1 MLLPTG
7 IACAATAV
15 LIGYV
20 AGGTKT
26 IRVGSGG
33 VMRPNHSQL
42 VIAEQFG
49 TLASLYPNRID
60 LGLGRT
66 PAPIQPQYGLCAVI
80 PFVSTDHFPEDV
92 LELQS
97 YLEPLHSGQRIQ
109 AVPGMGLRVPIW
121 LLSSS
126 LFGAQLAAMLGFV
139 IALDSIPLN

>member
-66 PAPIQPQYGLCAVI
+66 PAPIT
-80 PFVSTDHFPEDV
+80 S
-92 LELQS
+92 
-97 YLEPLHSGQRIQ
+97 
-109 AVPGMGLRVPIW
+109 LRMCWNSNPIW
-121 LLSSS
+121 NLST
-126 LFGAQLAAMLGFV
+126 LAKEYRPFRAWV
-139 IALDSIPLN
+139 